1 LCKWWWK
8 LENEKGVWQE
18 IMKKK
23 YFQKK
28 NIHDIS
34 HNMAD

>member
-1 LCKWWWK
+1 MK
-8 LENEKGVWQE
+8 KGVWQE

-34 HNMAD
+34 HSMAD